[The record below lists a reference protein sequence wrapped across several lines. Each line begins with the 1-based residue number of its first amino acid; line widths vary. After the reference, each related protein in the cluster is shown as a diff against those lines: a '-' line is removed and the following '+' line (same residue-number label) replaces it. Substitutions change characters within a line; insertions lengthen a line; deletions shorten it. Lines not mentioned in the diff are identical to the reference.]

1 MPGIATS
8 IQIAFP
14 PTRLNKLQSFLV
26 AAEVA
31 CSRGD
36 FPVVIVDTTLVAVA
50 GLATAAVVAAVP
62 AVLADAVL
70 ALPIAAKG
78 AAHPISSKAQVRKL
92 ASPSARMQ
100 VRWKLLATTSNVK
113 HSCRPRAIFNGFKS
127 AVRS

>member
-1 MPGIATS
+1 M
-8 IQIAFP
+8 QIAFP

-36 FPVVIVDTTLVAVA
+36 FPVVIVDTTLVAVV

-70 ALPIAAKG
+70 ALPRAAKG
-78 AAHPISSKAQVRKL
+78 AAHPIKSEALIRKL
-92 ASPSARMQ
+92 ASPSARM
-100 VRWKLLATTSNVK
+100 
-113 HSCRPRAIFNGFKS
+113 
-127 AVRS
+127 